1 MGKYYISLEPSS
13 HSSDGCSTCLSVNG
27 AAQTANATLAQNVG
41 EPARELGKLASGHR
55 DLVARIGVAKH
66 HSSNQIPM
74 DTVNRFKQIRSKD
87 PT

>member
-55 DLVARIGVAKH
+55 DLVARMMFRNTY
-66 HSSNQIPM
+66 SSNQIPM